1 MAMEFTSG
9 PTEIDMKVNGGIHS
23 DMAMVKTSLQMA
35 MYISANT
42 RMALLKGRVN
52 TTGLMVTHSQ
62 DFSKMERNQ
71 GKGFGRKRMEERKPQ
86 TFIKVNIT
94 MT

>member
-1 MAMEFTSG
+1 
-9 PTEIDMKVNGGIHS
+9 
-23 DMAMVKTSLQMA
+23 
-35 MYISANT
+35 
-42 RMALLKGRVN
+42 MALLKGRVN

-62 DFSKMERNQ
+62 DFSKMERSQ

-86 TFIKVNIT
+86 TFIKVNIK